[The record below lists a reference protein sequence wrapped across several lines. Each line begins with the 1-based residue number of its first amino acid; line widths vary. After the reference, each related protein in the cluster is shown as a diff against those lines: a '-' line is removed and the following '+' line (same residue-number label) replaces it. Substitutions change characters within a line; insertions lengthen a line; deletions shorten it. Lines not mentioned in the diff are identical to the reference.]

1 MKKMM
6 LLLCITCTLK
16 ICFAQSQVQGILIY
30 QNNYDDKL
38 GTGQVTTTIYEGNG
52 KARIESINAQTKSAI
67 GAPSTKSQNVIL
79 FDFDKSQETHLNAER
94 NTAIVTG
101 FTVTLMEQQMKTM
114 GTDMNIQ
121 NLGAEKI
128 GNYNCTH
135 YVLTTT
141 STKYKIPP
149 AQKDVWIT
157 NDLGA
162 GNIFYV
168 GSYLYYPQGTY
179 HAQKLAAAGAT
190 GIVVQWSA
198 MDPIS
203 KKPLVCSLISYQKKS
218 LPAST
223 FSPPSGY
230 TVMQR

>member
-1 MKKMM
+1 MKKII

-16 ICFAQSQVQGILIY
+16 TSFAQVEGILTY
-30 QNNYDDKL
+30 QNNYDDKI
-38 GTGQVTTTIYEGNG
+38 GTGQVTTTIYESKS

-79 FDFDKSQETHLNAER
+79 FDFDKSQETHLSAER

-101 FTVTLMEQQMKTM
+101 FTMTLMEQQMKSM
-114 GTDMNIQ
+114 GTDYVVQ
-121 NLGAEKI
+121 NLGAEKV
-128 GNYNCTH
+128 GTYNCTH
-135 YVLTTT
+135 YVMT
-141 STKYKIPP
+141 SSSSKYKNLPP
-149 AQKDVWIT
+149 GKKEFWIT
-157 NDLGA
+157 NDLGTA
-162 GNIFYV
+162 NLFFV
-168 GSYLYYPQGTY
+168 GQYLYYPIGCY
-179 HAQKLAAAGAT
+179 AAKKLTDAGAT
-190 GIVVQWSA
+190 GVVVKWQI

-203 KKPLVCSLISYQKKS
+203 KQPNICTLISFQKKS